1 MIHYTSGVNDEDALL
16 SAREILRC
24 VLKGLKEDG
33 EEIPTPTSLA
43 DIQVESNECA
53 VLVDV

>member
-1 MIHYTSGVNDEDALL
+1 ML
-16 SAREILRC
+16 SAREILQC